1 MRFLF
6 KTLFLTTVLGT
17 VVSMVDGV
25 VRNDDLLVRW
35 TFDEGNGTL
44 AQDVTGNGVHATIYG
59 NGQWGSGI
67 SRSA

>member
-1 MRFLF
+1 MRFPL

-35 TFDEGNGTL
+35 TFD
-44 AQDVTGNGVHATIYG
+44 
-59 NGQWGSGI
+59 
-67 SRSA
+67 